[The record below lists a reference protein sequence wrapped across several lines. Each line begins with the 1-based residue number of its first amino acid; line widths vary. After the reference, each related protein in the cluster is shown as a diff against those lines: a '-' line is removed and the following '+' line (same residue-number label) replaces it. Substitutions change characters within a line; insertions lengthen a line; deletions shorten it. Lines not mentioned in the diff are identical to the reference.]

1 MKIIDLLK
9 TVIVVL
15 LVSSLILNWYLLTK
29 KPEVET
35 KTRIEYVEKLD
46 TITEVV
52 PQLVSKTFVKTKYD
66 TLLVKEYIGDTVV
79 AEVPI
84 EQKVFEKDSVY
95 RAYVS
100 GVDVNLDSIRIFY
113 KTVEIKEIREH
124 YIKDSKRLGIGPVV
138 YTGYS
143 PNSKKLDWGVG
154 IGVTYQ
160 IFKW

>member
-52 PQLVSKTFVKTKYD
+52 PQLVSKTFIKTKYD

-95 RAYVS
+95 RAWVTGY
-100 GVDVNLDSIRIFY
+100 DVNLDSIRIFY
-113 KTVEIKEIREH
+113 KTTEITERIDH
-124 YIKDSKRLGIGPVV
+124 YIKEDKRFGIGPVI
-138 YTGYS
+138 YGGYS
-143 PNSKKLDWGVG
+143 PSNKKLDWGIG

-160 IFKW
+160 ILRW

>member
-1 MKIIDLLK
+1 MKNIFIVLFILLLAS
-9 TVIVVL
+9 IG
-15 LVSSLILNWYLLTK
+15 LNWYLLTR
-29 KPEVET
+29 PEQEPDVKIEKVIKYDT
-35 KTRIEYVEKLD
+35 IKVDNPVLLSKTVIKTKLD
-46 TITEVV
+46 TLVMKEVI
-52 PQLVSKTFVKTKYD
+52 P
-66 TLLVKEYIGDTVV
+66 GDTVRV
-79 AEVPI
+79 AVEIPY
-84 EQKVFEKDSVY
+84 EQKLFQEDSLY

-100 GVDVNLDSIRIFY
+100 GVDPNLDSIRIFY

>member
-1 MKIIDLLK
+1 MKIINLLK

-15 LVSSLILNWYLLTK
+15 LVSSLILNWYLLTRPTQQPGVK
-29 KPEVET
+29 
-35 KTRIEYVEKLD
+35 IEKVIKYD
-46 TITEVV
+46 TIKVDNPV
-52 PQLVSKTFVKTKYD
+52 LVSKTFVKTKYD

-100 GVDVNLDSIRIFY
+100 GVDPNLDSIRIFY

-124 YIKDSKRLGIGPVV
+124 YIKDSKRLGVGPVI

-143 PNSKKLDWGVG
+143 PNSKKLDWGIG